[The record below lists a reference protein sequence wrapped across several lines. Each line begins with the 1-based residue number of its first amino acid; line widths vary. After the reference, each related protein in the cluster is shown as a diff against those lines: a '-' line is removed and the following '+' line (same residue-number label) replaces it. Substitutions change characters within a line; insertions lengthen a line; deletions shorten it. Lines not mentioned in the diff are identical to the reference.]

1 MSGPV
6 DVVYYTNHGR
16 IKFGEGDVVLNEN
29 GGINVYITLREEFEL
44 ITGEGVISAVNSV
57 PTEIVFQR
65 RELFMAGSDDHTT
78 SQFKKI
84 TNPDGTP
91 VDRFFGNG
99 TVLHTPE
106 EVSAA
111 IRELYGMVWWLGE
124 MVCAGY
130 SARANVSRD
139 AIMSSIELARLNS
152 TKGRGRGG
160 SGE

>member
-1 MSGPV
+1 MS
-6 DVVYYTNHGR
+6 
-16 IKFGEGDVVLNEN
+16 
-29 GGINVYITLREEFEL
+29 
-44 ITGEGVISAVNSV
+44 
-57 PTEIVFQR
+57 
-65 RELFMAGSDDHTT
+65 GSDDHTT

-99 TVLHTPE
+99 TVLDTPE
-106 EVSAA
+106 EVSSA